1 MTDSIFDLS
10 ALFAPPERD
19 ARWMVVRRAEVAIRV
34 DADPDRR
41 FPTTAELAHADVGER
56 GHHLGRHADRHF
68 YTLDADDDL
77 ELPDGFEYV
86 ALRAL
91 YAPLGDS
98 LWYAAGRAVQL
109 VEWARTHKFCGRC
122 GAPTSPVPGERA
134 MGCAECGLQ
143 QYPRVAPAVIMI
155 VHRGDEMLL
164 AQGARFPMKVYSALA
179 GFVEPGESLE
189 QAVRREVREEVG
201 VTVGAVDY
209 FDSQSWPFPNSLMIG
224 FYAAYESGDLVLDP
238 VEILD
243 AGWFRAYDFP
253 NLGFGPPSIA
263 RLLIDNFVENGPVRR
278 AR

>member
-1 MTDSIFDLS
+1 VTDSIFDLS

-19 ARWMVVRRAEVAIRV
+19 AHWMSC
-34 DADPDRR
+34 ADPRWP
-41 FPTTAELAHADVGER
+41 FASTPTRTAAFRPRLSWHTPTSASGAPPR
-56 GHHLGRHADRHF
+56 ACHADRHF

-122 GAPTSPVPGERA
+122 GAPTDTRA
-134 MGCAECGLQ
+134 GRAGDGMRGGAGCSNIREWHR
-143 QYPRVAPAVIMI
+143 PVIMI

-189 QAVRREVREEVG
+189 QAVRREVTRRG
-201 VTVGAVDY
+201 RRH
-209 FDSQSWPFPNSLMIG
+209 
-224 FYAAYESGDLVLDP
+224 
-238 VEILD
+238 
-243 AGWFRAYDFP
+243 GW
-253 NLGFGPPSIA
+253 A
-263 RLLIDNFVENGPVRR
+263 RSTTSTASRGRSPTR
-278 AR
+278 